1 MSDMKPKKNMNGDS
15 DTGASAKA
23 NGHKKPDAAHGAS
36 SKTKANDDLD
46 MINALAADAN
56 PHQIKTWIGR
66 LEHLYEVKR
75 SAIRTE
81 LKSQLDDLLHSNDYT
96 IEELYAARLIPST
109 SELAAQ
115 AKKRKS
121 SPRSKREQSIN
132 SISSS

>member
-1 MSDMKPKKNMNGDS
+1 MSDMKSKKNVNGDS
-15 DTGASAKA
+15 DTSAKA
-23 NGHKKPDAAHGAS
+23 NGHKKTDAAHSTS
-36 SKTKANDDLD
+36 SKTKAKDDLD

-56 PHQIKTWIGR
+56 PHQIKTWIER
-66 LEHLYEVKR
+66 LEHLYDEKR

-109 SELAAQ
+109 SELAAR

-121 SPRSKREQSIN
+121 DPRSKREQSIN
-132 SISSS
+132 SISG